1 MSTPENL
8 IRPGIALLVFSVI
21 GLLAYRSW
29 RSYPNLIPSQDAVRR
44 IDRLARRQGI
54 STQDAYIRWA
64 NSRLKR
70 TRYAHLAN
78 DALSR
83 LRTSAG

>member
-1 MSTPENL
+1 MTTPENI
-8 IRPGIALLVFSVI
+8 IRPGIALLLLGVI

-29 RSYPNLIPSQDAVRR
+29 RSYPNLIPSQDTVRR
-44 IDRLARRQGI
+44 IDRLARRKGI

-70 TRYAHLAN
+70 TRYAHLAD
-78 DALSR
+78 DAVSR
-83 LRTSAG
+83 LRSAAG